1 MKRTI
6 LFSLALVLVIATLF
20 TITVVADY
28 TTRNFSESLGS
39 GVLPGTCTIGDSLY
53 ASDTLITY
61 TCTAANVWTA
71 TGVPAAYGE
80 LYEGDAASVIDI
92 TTAGDYYQWTTA
104 IVGSY
109 SLTTPSAATDNITID
124 ATGAGLYVVNY
135 NVSFEG
141 TVNTVYHWHVFV
153 NNNIAVNIGSMRKI
167 GASSDVGSTSASGL
181 VALAAGDIV
190 DLRVTSNSDTTSVTI
205 SHVDLDMSRR

>member
-1 MKRTI
+1 M
-6 LFSLALVLVIATLF
+6 
-20 TITVVADY
+20 
-28 TTRNFSESLGS
+28 
-39 GVLPGTCTIGDSLY
+39 
-53 ASDTLITY
+53 
-61 TCTAANVWTA
+61 
-71 TGVPAAYGE
+71 
-80 LYEGDAASVIDI
+80 
-92 TTAGDYYQWTTA
+92 
-104 IVGSY
+104 
-109 SLTTPSAATDNITID
+109 
-124 ATGAGLYVVNY
+124 NY